1 MTSCWR
7 MIDVRTDH
15 ESFLVLNQRKYR
27 VGCKP
32 SSLSNQFIN
41 GYRLI
46 RREIFDLDVLQSLK
60 RTVSST
66 SCLFR
71 CDLIYRVGGWP
82 KRRLYS
88 RVN

>member
-46 RREIFDLDVLQSLK
+46 RREIFDLDVLP
-60 RTVSST
+60 VSKEDGFINVVFVP
-66 SCLFR
+66 L
-71 CDLIYRVGGWP
+71 
-82 KRRLYS
+82 
-88 RVN
+88 

>member
-1 MTSCWR
+1 

-27 VGCKP
+27 VVCKP

-46 RREIFDLDVLQSLK
+46 RCEIFDLDVLP
-60 RTVSST
+60 VSKEDGFINVVFVP
-66 SCLFR
+66 L
-71 CDLIYRVGGWP
+71 
-82 KRRLYS
+82 
-88 RVN
+88 